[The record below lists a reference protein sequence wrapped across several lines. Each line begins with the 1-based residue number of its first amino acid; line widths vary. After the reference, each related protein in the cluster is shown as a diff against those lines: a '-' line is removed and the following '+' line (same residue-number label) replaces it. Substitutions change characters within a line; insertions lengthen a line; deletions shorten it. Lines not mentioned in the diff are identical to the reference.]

1 MALKL
6 SFFRI
11 AILVWLLMCLAGQ
24 SSPSPQRNQ
33 TPNRVPT
40 PEETAQP
47 PVSEKQKRSI
57 LRSNFEKMR
66 RDVDELAE
74 LTKQLQGDLDKSNEN
89 ILSLGVIDKADKIEK
104 LAKKIKGA
112 ARGT

>member
-1 MALKL
+1 MAFKL
-6 SFFRI
+6 SFFRL
-11 AILVWLLMCLAGQ
+11 AILVWLFMCLAGQ
-24 SSPSPQRNQ
+24 SSPSPQRAQ
-33 TPNRVPT
+33 PPNRVPT
-40 PEETAQP
+40 PEETTQP

-57 LRSNFEKMR
+57 LKSNFEKMR

-104 LAKKIKGA
+104 LAKRIKSSAHGS
-112 ARGT
+112 